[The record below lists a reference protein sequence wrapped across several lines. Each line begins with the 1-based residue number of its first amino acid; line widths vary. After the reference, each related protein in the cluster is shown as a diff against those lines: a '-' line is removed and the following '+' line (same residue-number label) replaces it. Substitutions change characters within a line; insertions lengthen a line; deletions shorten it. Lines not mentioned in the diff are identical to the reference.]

1 MDHTITAIKVQKR
14 NPNRLAIYLDGEFS
28 FGLARIVAAWLSIG
42 RTLSDADIVELKR
55 KDNQEVAYQYGLL
68 VLSYRPRST
77 TELRK
82 KLVDKGYSEEVIEQI
97 IERMEQNGLLND
109 LTFAQSWVDNR
120 SAFHP
125 RSRRA
130 LVVELHQKGVT
141 DEVIEQALGESGN
154 EDNLAYQ
161 AASRQARKL
170 ANLERSDFRI
180 KLGAFLG
187 RRGFNYETI
196 RPVVD
201 RLWTELHS
209 QEQEE

>member
-1 MDHTITAIKVQKR
+1 MQKR
-14 NPNRLAIYLDGEFS
+14 NPNRLAIYLDGEYA
-28 FGLARIVAAWLSIG
+28 FGLARIVAAWLTIG
-42 RTLSDADIVELKR
+42 KVLSDGDILELQR
-55 KDNQEVAYQYGLL
+55 QDNQEVAYQYGLL

-82 KLVDKGYSEEVIEQI
+82 KLVDKGYSDEVIEQI

-130 LVVELHQKGVT
+130 MVMELHRKGVT
-141 DEVIEQALGESGN
+141 DEVIDQALGDSGN
-154 EDNLAYQ
+154 EDELAYQ

-170 ANLERSDFRI
+170 ANLDRNDFRT

-201 RLWTELHS
+201 RLWNELHA
-209 QEQEE
+209 QEPEE